1 MVERTRE
8 LEVALGSSRKFVA
21 DNEKE
26 TVVLQRRCLRAKRDL
41 GVGTVLHENDFEALR
56 PAPTDA
62 VMPYDADKI
71 CGRTIKHA
79 KAAGEHLKL
88 FDFD

>member
-1 MVERTRE
+1 MVVRTRE
-8 LEVALGSSRKFVA
+8 LEAALGSPRKFVA

-26 TVVLQRRCLRAKRDL
+26 TIVLQRRCLRATRDL
-41 GVGTVLHENDFEALR
+41 SVGIVLQENDFEALR

-71 CGRTIKHA
+71 CGRTVRQPKV
-79 KAAGEHLKL
+79 AGEHFML